1 MNPMKGVK
9 MRGTPIRWGLP
20 LLLAAVLGV
29 GAAMAATAST
39 HSSGGTVKV
48 MKSSTYGT
56 VLVSSTGLTLYRYA
70 LDKKG
75 VSLCGTGC
83 VQLWPPYLLKG
94 KAKPTAGPGATAGLL
109 GTIKRANGAVQISY
123 AGFPLYMYAADK
135 KAGAMGGQGFQ
146 NQWYVVSPTGALVKH
161 AVAAPPGQTTTAKKA
176 WG

>member
-1 MNPMKGVK
+1 
-9 MRGTPIRWGLP
+9 MRVTPIRWGLP

-29 GAAMAATAST
+29 GAAMAATASM

-48 MKSSTYGT
+48 MKSGKYGT

-75 VSLCGTGC
+75 VSVCGTGC
-83 VQLWPPYLLKG
+83 VQLWPPYLVKG
-94 KAKPTAGPGATAGLL
+94 TSKPTAGPGATAGML

-135 KAGAMGGQGFQ
+135 KPGAMAGQGFQ
-146 NQWYVVSPTGALVKH
+146 NHWYVVSATGAMVKH
-161 AVAAPPGQTTTAKKA
+161 AVAAPPGQTTTKKA